1 MTRYLPAAIALLTLA
16 ACDYR
21 EVEREIGYK
30 GKARVNP
37 WLAAERFVEKRG
49 GEVLSVVSWTEP
61 DGHDATWL
69 MTASVLGNQSFVRRV
84 ERWVHGGGHLVLLVE
99 HADAAS
105 HDWSWGHADPVIE
118 PVLTDMLRKA
128 GLRLEDTAAVR
139 ADRVRFMGVDYQVSA
154 ISNLGIA
161 AGDEKSGV
169 FASVDSGAGKISVIT
184 DARIFRSRWI
194 DQNDHAALLA
204 ALINASPR
212 HGRICF
218 MRGTALSFWAL
229 VGEFLAP
236 VLLTLAVCLVIWLWK
251 HLVRFGPVEAAEN
264 PAESRSYAHHLE
276 ALGHFHWKLDRAS
289 SLFGARR
296 GRVLEAAQRA
306 AQRAGRGSDLPG
318 FLVERSGLPHDRVT
332 AMLSGT
338 LPKDAIALARATA
351 DLQHL
356 LELLEP
362 RTES

>member
-1 MTRYLPAAIALLTLA
+1 
-16 ACDYR
+16 
-21 EVEREIGYK
+21 
-30 GKARVNP
+30 
-37 WLAAERFVEKRG
+37 
-49 GEVLSVVSWTEP
+49 
-61 DGHDATWL
+61 
-69 MTASVLGNQSFVRRV
+69 
-84 ERWVHGGGHLVLLVE
+84 
-99 HADAAS
+99 
-105 HDWSWGHADPVIE
+105 
-118 PVLTDMLRKA
+118 
-128 GLRLEDTAAVR
+128 
-139 ADRVRFMGVDYQVSA
+139 
-154 ISNLGIA
+154 
-161 AGDEKSGV
+161 
-169 FASVDSGAGKISVIT
+169 
-184 DARIFRSRWI
+184 
-194 DQNDHAALLA
+194 
-204 ALINASPR
+204 
-212 HGRICF
+212 

-318 FLVERSGLPHDRVT
+318 FLVERSGLPHGRVT